1 MYSSFHSDS
10 LSDEFIRNH
19 IFTDYQ
25 YKGLVI
31 EVGGGSPDTISF
43 SKHWRNNGWRSIVF
57 EPNPNYYNEFLK
69 QDLEC
74 YNLACSDKDDQDV
87 DFSIVN
93 CNNELSYTSLGIRY
107 DCFDAEKFVVDKIKV
122 NTIRLKT
129 FLKQNKIDKI
139 DILSIDVEGWELEV
153 MKGFDPT
160 TVDCQIIIL
169 ENFQHDPSYTVFM
182 ENIGYKLVIE
192 NKHDYIYEKIK

>member
-57 EPNPNYYNEFLK
+57 EPNPNYYNEFLNVSR
-69 QDLEC
+69 EI
-74 YNLACSDKDDQDV
+74 NLS
-87 DFSIVN
+87 
-93 CNNELSYTSLGIRY
+93 R
-107 DCFDAEKFVVDKIKV
+107 
-122 NTIRLKT
+122 
-129 FLKQNKIDKI
+129 
-139 DILSIDVEGWELEV
+139 
-153 MKGFDPT
+153 
-160 TVDCQIIIL
+160 
-169 ENFQHDPSYTVFM
+169 
-182 ENIGYKLVIE
+182 
-192 NKHDYIYEKIK
+192 